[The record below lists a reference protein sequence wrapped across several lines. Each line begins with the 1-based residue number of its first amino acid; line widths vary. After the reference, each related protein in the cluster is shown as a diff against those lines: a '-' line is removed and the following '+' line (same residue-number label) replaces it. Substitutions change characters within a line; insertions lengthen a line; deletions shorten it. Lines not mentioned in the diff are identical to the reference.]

1 MRTRKTRLWEGAGIP
16 IAALWLAAALFL
28 AVFAQAAYA
37 SALAVRV
44 LDVGQGDSI
53 LVRFPEGGAMLVD
66 AGTADAGPRVVESLR
81 SLGVEKIDIL
91 AATHPHSDH
100 IGGMLAVLDA
110 FPVGKIWDSGY
121 VHGTRTQQ
129 LFLEAVRDRK
139 IRFGR
144 PKAGFSEEFEG
155 VLIEVLAPV
164 KAISGTESDAN
175 NNSLVLRLSFGE
187 VSFLLA
193 ADMETAQRRSVERFP
208 ETTVLKVAHHGSHNG
223 TDARF
228 LEMLRPKVAI
238 ISCGAENPY
247 GHPHR
252 EAVALL
258 EGAGVDLFT
267 TIGGDIVVETDG
279 TAFSVHKAIT
289 PEQPPSEAVPA
300 YIGNRSSRVY
310 HAASC
315 DGLPAERNRV
325 FFKSAEEAAKAGYR
339 PCGRCI
345 Q

>member
-1 MRTRKTRLWEGAGIP
+1 MRTETLQRGTRFSVIL
-16 IAALWLAAALFL
+16 LVCAAALLSAFG
-28 AVFAQAAYA
+28 QAASA
-37 SALAVRV
+37 SALTVRV

-53 LVRFPEGGAMLVD
+53 FVVFPEGGTMLVD
-66 AGTADAGPRVVESLR
+66 AGTAEAGPRVVETLR
-81 SLGVEKIDIL
+81 SLDAEKIDIL
-91 AATHPHSDH
+91 VATHPHSDH

-110 FPVGKIWDSGY
+110 FPVGKVWDSGY

-129 LFLEAVRDRK
+129 LFLQVVLDRK

-144 PKAGFSEEFEG
+144 PKAGFSEEFQG

-164 KAISGTESDAN
+164 KLIYGTDADVN
-175 NNSLVLRLSFGE
+175 NNSIVLRLSFGE

-193 ADMETAQRRSVERFP
+193 ADMETEQRRTVRRFP

-228 LEMLRPKVAI
+228 LAMLRPKTAI
-238 ISCGAENPY
+238 ISCGKENPY

-258 EGAGVDLFT
+258 EEAGVDLFT
-267 TIGGDIVVETDG
+267 TIGGDVVVQTDG
-279 TAFSVHKAIT
+279 IEFTVRKVL
-289 PEQPPSEAVPA
+289 ESEKSGQEKERF
-300 YIGNRSSRVY
+300 YIGNRSSRVF
-310 HAASC
+310 HTSAC
-315 DGLPAERNRV
+315 DGLPSERNRV
-325 FFKSAEEAAKAGYR
+325 YFKSAEEAVKAGYR
-339 PCGRCI
+339 PCGRCV